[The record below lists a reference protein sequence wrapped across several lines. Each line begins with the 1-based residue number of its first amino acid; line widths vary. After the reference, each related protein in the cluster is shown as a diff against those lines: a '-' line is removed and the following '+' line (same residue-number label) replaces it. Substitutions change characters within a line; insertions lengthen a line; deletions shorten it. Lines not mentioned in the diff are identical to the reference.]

1 MYRQKNHEKNA
12 DEKTEEKVAGILE
25 QRGYEEAVLV
35 GEGAFARVYRVRE
48 RGSGCFYACKVS
60 SRTEMLF
67 REGQRMQQISHPLFP
82 GFQDACQEAGLYF
95 LFMEFIP
102 GYSLQNLLDRR
113 GTLSERRA
121 IRIATELASGLSYL
135 HELEEPV
142 YFLDLKPENIL
153 IKENGSVKLSDL
165 GSTATAEEAL
175 HILTGTP
182 PYAAPEQL
190 QPNREIGP
198 YSDVYALGKVIQ
210 RMLGNGGSGDRHCHR
225 GVCRLIGEC
234 LREEPGERIPD
245 MRRLA
250 RRLSPYDGG
259 RKREMILPDIKSLFQ
274 SGKSSGYVFL
284 KNIIKL

>member
-1 MYRQKNHEKNA
+1 MYRHKKHKKNT
-12 DEKTEEKVAGILE
+12 DEKTEKKVVSILE

-35 GEGAFARVYRVRE
+35 GEGAFAQVYRVRE
-48 RGSGCFYACKVS
+48 RGEGCFYACKVS
-60 SRTEMLF
+60 SHTEMLF

-82 GFQDACQEAGLYF
+82 KFQDAWQEDGLYF
-95 LFMEFIP
+95 LLMEFIP
-102 GYSLQNLLDRR
+102 GCSLWDLLDRR

-121 IRIATELASGLSYL
+121 ICIAMELAEGLSYL
-135 HELEEPV
+135 HELQEPV
-142 YFLDLKPENIL
+142 YYLDLKPENIL

-210 RMLGNGGSGDRHCHR
+210 RMLGGGRSGDRHCHR
-225 GVCRLIGEC
+225 GVRSLIQEC
-234 LREEPGERIPD
+234 IREKPGERIPD

-250 RRLSPYDGG
+250 QRLSPYDGG
-259 RKREMILPDIKSLFQ
+259 RKRKAVLPDMKSLFHK
-274 SGKSSGYVFL
+274 GKSSGYIFL